1 MFDERSITVLGDGR
15 AEAAFGHEAPIG
27 GHGLRRLGVVAL
39 AAALFLGGV
48 GFERAT
54 ATEASATTGA
64 HQGELALLGQAWD
77 LLDRE
82 YVDAGDLDPI
92 VLIRGAIEGMAYAV
106 GDTGH
111 TYLLTPDE
119 AAAEDQA
126 LSSSAGGT
134 GQPAVDWAL
143 VPGTKTALI
152 RLTIFSEGSAGEVR
166 AAVDRATEAGA
177 TGLVLDLRGNPG
189 GWEDEAVGV
198 ASVFLGAGE
207 VVLRERGAD
216 HREVEVTVPADAAPT
231 HLPLVVL
238 VDADSA
244 SCAEIVAGA
253 LQDAHRATLVGTTTT
268 GTGTL
273 MTDFPLKDGSILSIG
288 TSEWLTPAGRSAWH
302 VGLAPDVNVELPP
315 GVGPVR
321 PDQLATLG
329 SKRLAKS
336 GDAQLLRALAILRV
350 GGG

>member
-1 MFDERSITVLGDGR
+1 M
-15 AEAAFGHEAPIG
+15 
-27 GHGLRRLGVVAL
+27 

-54 ATEASATTGA
+54 ATEASATAGA

-82 YVDAGDLDPI
+82 YIDARDLDPI
-92 VLIRGAIEGMAYAV
+92 VLVRGAIAGMAYAV

-126 LSSSAGGT
+126 LSSSAGGA
-134 GQPAVDWAL
+134 GQPAVDWAM

-152 RLTIFSEGSAGEVR
+152 RLAIFSEGSTGEVR
-166 AAVDRATEAGA
+166 AAVDRATKAGA

-189 GWEDEAVGV
+189 GWEDEAIGV
-198 ASVFLGAGE
+198 ASIFLGPGE

-216 HREVEVTVPADAAPT
+216 NRELAVTVPADAAPT
-231 HLPLVVL
+231 HLPLVVV
-238 VDADSA
+238 VDGDSA
-244 SCAEIVAGA
+244 SCSEIVAGA
-253 LQDAHRATLVGTTTT
+253 LQDAHRATLVGTATA

-302 VGLAPDVNVELPP
+302 VGLAPDVSVELPP
-315 GVGPVR
+315 GSMPVV
-321 PDQLATLG
+321 PDRLATLG

-336 GDAQLLRALAILRV
+336 GDTQLLRALEILRV